1 MMTKLGAGLSVVCAA
16 VLCGPMTVMTADP
29 FAIERPEAGIS
40 TESPFAGKNFSAGFI
55 RPPTPYD
62 AQVSQITGDNQTTGN
77 KRLLGRGD
85 QIYLELNNPQ
95 ETAPGDKFT
104 LYRRVKKVFHP
115 VRGQYLGDLT
125 AVLGVANV
133 LRVTGN
139 QATVKIERS
148 YDAIFPGDGAMRQT
162 PSAPAPAPSSQSLP
176 DGTGMIIEL
185 PPGQTLI
192 AQGHVVY
199 TDWGRN
205 DGVKIGDK
213 LLVFRENPGIPLQ
226 IIGELRII
234 AVEDQTSTARV
245 SRSLAPFFQGDR
257 FAAKATLEKQ
267 LGIEMSPDAQSR
279 QDTLFQEMTPASAA
293 VAPAPAAREMPQDA
307 HASPQSR
314 DIEREL
320 AELARKLQFD
330 PGTAPATTASA
341 PILRQ
346 IKALL
351 KEAPNRRLVIAGHT
365 DNQTIGPSLKQQYLS
380 NQDLSKARA
389 AAVAGY
395 LSEDGET
402 DPKNISVVG
411 YADTKPVASNGTE
424 AGRKRNRR
432 IEITLL
438 PSEQTSAPA
447 SRDVMPETKGSSLP
461 TP

>member
-1 MMTKLGAGLSVVCAA
+1 MMTKLGAGLSVVCAG
-16 VLCGPMTVMTADP
+16 LLYGPMIVMAAAP
-29 FAIERPEAGIS
+29 FATERPEAGP
-40 TESPFAGKNFSAGFI
+40 SPEAAMANRNFSAGFI

-77 KRLLGRGD
+77 KRLLGGGD
-85 QIYLELNNPQ
+85 QIYLELTSPQ
-95 ETAPGDKFT
+95 ETAPGDRFT
-104 LYRRVKKVFHP
+104 IYRRVKKVFHP
-115 VRGQYLGDLT
+115 ARGQYLGDLT
-125 AVLGVANV
+125 AVLGVVKV
-133 LRVTGN
+133 LRVTGG

-162 PSAPAPAPSSQSLP
+162 PAAPAPAPSGQSLP
-176 DGTGMIIEL
+176 EGTGMIIEL

-226 IIGELRII
+226 IIGELHII

-245 SRSLAPFFQGDR
+245 TRSLAPFFQGDR

-267 LGIEMSPDAQSR
+267 LGIETAPATQSR
-279 QDTLFQEMTPASAA
+279 QESLFQEMAPTPTAM
-293 VAPAPAAREMPQDA
+293 APAAGEMAQDA

-320 AELARKLQFD
+320 AELVKKLEFD

-351 KEAPNRRLVIAGHT
+351 KEAPNRRLIIAGHT
-365 DNQTIGPSLKQQYLS
+365 DNQTIGPSLRQQYLS
-380 NQDLSKARA
+380 NQELSKARA
-389 AAVAGY
+389 AAIAGY
-395 LSEDGET
+395 LSEDGEM

-411 YADTKPVASNGTE
+411 YADTKPVASNSTE

-438 PSEQTSAPA
+438 PGEQPSSPPAP
-447 SRDVMPETKGSSLP
+447 
-461 TP
+461 